1 MQNKF
6 EAPELTMIGKAEDVV
21 MGSNF
26 GGDDLPCQLAADF
39 EFEQDS
45 L

>member
-6 EAPELTMIGKAEDVV
+6 EAPELTLVGQADDVV
-21 MGSNF
+21 MGITTGGNDFPLNF
-26 GGDDLPCQLAADF
+26 GSDF

>member
-6 EAPELTMIGKAEDVV
+6 EAPELTLVGPANEVI
-21 MGSNF
+21 MGTNLGGNDYPMDF
-26 GGDDLPCQLAADF
+26 GIDF